1 MGFRDLILKPYDQA
15 LANAQ
20 AEAIAREVAR
30 VLPGAIAA
38 ALAEHDRTKASQ

>member
-20 AEAIAREVAR
+20 AEAIA
-30 VLPGAIAA
+30 A